1 MRLIIMQGTGGLASR
16 ASMAAASITND
27 GATVSALI
35 PSSEPTALGRV
46 ISATQTRT
54 GRSARTPRTATLPK
68 RPKTMPQRSGLGSGP
83 ICLRRIARSHSASS
97 QPNGSTRR

>member
-16 ASMAAASITND
+16 ASMGGCEYHERRGNSERSNPVERAD
-27 GATVSALI
+27 GPWQGHIRHTDEDGTI
-35 PSSEPTALGRV
+35 R
-46 ISATQTRT
+46 
-54 GRSARTPRTATLPK
+54 RTPRTATLPK

-97 QPNGSTRR
+97 QPNGSTRG